1 MLTNIDQ
8 DLLKLNCDTVAKKKG
23 VLVLAVFLPLFSL
36 NDDILNGF

>member
-8 DLLKLNCDTVAKKKG
+8 ALLKLNCDTVIQG